1 MILAFAKYEIDRFK
15 TNTEDRSAD
24 KSDI

>member
-1 MILAFAKYEIDRFK
+1 MILAVAKYEIDRFK